1 MYKLS
6 SYSHHKWPHLFFT
19 LIFLSTM
26 SWHIPCYLQL
36 LTSLWMSYLQ
46 LQLQLQLLLTG
57 NGKRS
62 HWTCL
67 QFVKLL
73 SASSYF
79 YLSVIPYFLM
89 SELSPFTGDDYNGVD
104 WVMMITMV
112 LIGLSFC
119 SALRYSMWLVDNGQG
134 NVAFKA
140 VRAHLG
146 RGDWKAAGNE
156 WPVHLTSRA
165 QRDGRGAGR
174 PWRAGSGE
182 ITLTLPP
189 NNWIL

>member
-1 MYKLS
+1 
-6 SYSHHKWPHLFFT
+6 
-19 LIFLSTM
+19 M
-26 SWHIPCYLQL
+26 SWHIPCYLQVTENAL
-36 LTSLWMSYLQ
+36 IEHVL
-46 LQLQLQLLLTG
+46 
-57 NGKRS
+57 
-62 HWTCL
+62 CL

-79 YLSVIPYFLM
+79 HLSVIPNFLM
-89 SELSPFTGDDYNGVD
+89 SELSPVTGDDYNGVD

-119 SALRYSMWLVDNGQG
+119 SAMSYSLWLVDNGQG

-174 PWRAGSGE
+174 LWRAGSGE
-182 ITLTLPP
+182 ITLALPP